1 MNHFKDLLAKLLL
14 AAFLLG
20 GAGQAAAGPAYSIT
34 IDTSTLGAGP
44 AYLGLY
50 FLGLADAAPATATVD
65 NLSGALSGPASLTGQ
80 VAGSVPGPFVFNSG
94 GGGGDLVQEVTLGG
108 VLSFNVS
115 FTLGAGNAGST
126 FGWALFN
133 QSSYLGA
140 DGDLGTVS
148 LQPGGAPAD
157 AYVVNNFSALSSV
170 QPVPEPSSIALLLA
184 GLVLL
189 AFHRRLLTR
198 K

>member
-14 AAFLLG
+14 AALLLG

-80 VAGSVPGPFVFNSG
+80 VAGSAPGPFVFNSA